1 MEELMDIKDLKESLD
16 YLTKAELTPFI
27 WGHAGVGKT
36 TSVKQWAESH
46 GYQFFAFYLGTQSD
60 SGDILGLYEFVRNS
74 EGKAE
79 SVDYAIPQWL
89 FNAIE
94 YCKNNPNS
102 GAVIFLDE
110 FNRGRRDIMQGMF
123 SFALDKKFH
132 TIQLPKNCHIIA
144 AGNPPTDEYFTTDV
158 DDTALMA
165 RFVHV
170 KLEPTFSEWVDYA
183 KHKNFEH
190 TLVGFIQEQP
200 QLLEEARTEF
210 KLPVKVDRRSF
221 ERLSRLFSIHT
232 PMHLLEQLM
241 FGIIGLERTVAYQ
254 QYLKESDKPLTGT
267 EVLSKSK
274 WSLIEK
280 WCASENVMA
289 SLLNLSCDNLVQ
301 EIAMLSTE
309 KQVLNKTEKHNLMVF
324 LSTVPKD
331 ISFPLIKKLVQ
342 DGNTTFKDF
351 YTDSLYETQM
361 QELVK
366 AARGKN
372 G

>member
-1 MEELMDIKDLKESLD
+1 MNIADLKASLD

-89 FNAIE
+89 FNAIT
-94 YCKNNPNS
+94 YCNENPDS

-132 TIQLPKNCHIIA
+132 TIQLPKNCYIIA

-165 RFVHV
+165 RFVHI

-183 KHKNFEH
+183 KTRNFEQ
-190 TLVGFIQEQP
+190 TLIGFIQEQP
-200 QLLEEARTEF
+200 QLLEEVRTEF
-210 KLPVKVDRRSF
+210 KLPVKVDRRAF
-221 ERLSRLFSIHT
+221 ERLNRLFAIRT
-232 PMHLLEQLM
+232 PSNLLEQLM

-254 QYLKESDKPLTGT
+254 QYLKESDKPLTGI
-267 EVLSKSK
+267 EILCNSK
-274 WSLIEK
+274 WTLVEK
-280 WCASENVMA
+280 WCAPENVAA
-289 SLLNLSCDNLVQ
+289 SFLNLSCDNLIE
-301 EIAMLSTE
+301 EITKLNTLS
-309 KQVLNKTEKHNLMVF
+309 QNLNKTEKSNLMTF
-324 LSTVPKD
+324 LSTIPKD

-342 DGNTTFKDF
+342 NGNSVFKDF
-351 YTDSLYETQM
+351 YMDPLYEVQM
-361 QELVK
+361 QDLVK
-366 AARGKN
+366 SARGKN